1 MKGCRARSQSCRR
14 YDFFGMSDRRRR
26 PLHVY
31 DIEFWE
37 LENDVRHGFNF
48 SRTTLGV
55 ERGLPDGRSCVI
67 GVLNRGYID
76 ADKSK
81 SRQHDNAPFYV
92 NIDAFNCKDSKGN

>member
-14 YDFFGMSDRRRR
+14 YDSFGMSDRRRR
-26 PLHVY
+26 PLHAD

-48 SRTTLGV
+48 SRTTRV
-55 ERGLPDGRSCVI
+55 ERGLSDGRRCVI
-67 GVLNRGYID
+67 DVLNRGYID

-81 SRQHDNAPFYV
+81 SRQHDNALFYV
-92 NIDAFNCKDSKGN
+92 NIDAFTSKDSK